1 MSKRLHIRV
10 GRGKSNQ
17 IVIPDDNVAEEHLE
31 LFADPEGN
39 IFITDLGSQFGT
51 YINGKRLK
59 GYALLD
65 ENDEV
70 VLGSSYRFNWKKYR
84 LTQASEQRSEPNPP
98 KEVRTEKPKTTPKES
113 KSKGASAKMDVPNKQ
128 LVIIYGVIVFVIIMM
143 YLIN

>member
-10 GRGKSNQ
+10 GRGKNNQ
-17 IVIPDDNVAEEHLE
+17 IVISDDNVAEEHLE

-51 YINGKRLK
+51 YINGNRLK

-70 VLGSSYRFNWKKYR
+70 VLGNSYRFNWKKYR
-84 LTQASEQRSEPNPP
+84 LPV
-98 KEVRTEKPKTTPKES
+98 EVAPKTESSPLRAERVVQPKITPKET
-113 KSKGASAKMDVPNKQ
+113 KPVGHAAKMDVPNKQ
-128 LVIIYGVIVFVIIMM
+128 LLIIYGVIVFIVIMM